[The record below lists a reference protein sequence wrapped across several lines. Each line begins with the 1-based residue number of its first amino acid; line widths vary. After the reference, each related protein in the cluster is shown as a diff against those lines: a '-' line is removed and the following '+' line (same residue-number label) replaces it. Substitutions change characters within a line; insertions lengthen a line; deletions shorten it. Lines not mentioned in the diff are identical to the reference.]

1 MMFWMYFP
9 PCKLVAC
16 SIEIEDL
23 STCKKGRRILRSF
36 QSSSLPI
43 LALLNGPSS
52 SPQKKAIVRSL
63 WKELVKTGSRTRLR
77 LLRMTRWEMGAG
89 LAILLFF
96 CFALLGCAWQPCQP
110 ITSVTTERHFM
121 VFLTVTA
128 MWKYHICCS
137 APWVTSWQ
145 KSYRKQKMKR
155 NIWSTLSL
163 LCRGESWIWSIFFFY
178 LVCAHWAAC
187 SFSGWLCRSSLATK
201 TGREGG
207 KGGGKKKVV
216 SGTFVSFHC
225 LFCGYCLLFL
235 WDVRR
240 KTPTL
245 SHPPKQKGYPT
256 SKLLNVWLAVFLF
269 SVLWLRTCCSQDR
282 AWISWS
288 SFRFPNY
295 YFLQSL
301 GWFFLFLSVPSQV
314 I

>member
-77 LLRMTRWEMGAG
+77 LLRMTRWEIGAG

-163 LCRGESWIWSIFFFY
+163 LCRGESWIWSIFF
-178 LVCAHWAAC
+178 LPCVCLLGSLFLFRLIVSLFTCYKNWEGGRKGGRQKKGSFWHLCILSLLILWILPSVPLGC
-187 SFSGWLCRSSLATK
+187 EEKNPDPFSPTQTKRISNLKIIKCLTGSFS
-201 TGREGG
+201 
-207 KGGGKKKVV
+207 
-216 SGTFVSFHC
+216 
-225 LFCGYCLLFL
+225 LFCL
-235 WDVRR
+235 V
-240 KTPTL
+240 T
-245 SHPPKQKGYPT
+245 
-256 SKLLNVWLAVFLF
+256 LNVL
-269 SVLWLRTCCSQDR
+269 
-282 AWISWS
+282 
-288 SFRFPNY
+288 
-295 YFLQSL
+295 
-301 GWFFLFLSVPSQV
+301 
-314 I
+314 

>member
-16 SIEIEDL
+16 FIEIEDL

-145 KSYRKQKMKR
+145 KSYRKQKMRR

-163 LCRGESWIWSIFFFY
+163 LCRGESWIWSIFFFTLCVLIGQ
-178 LVCAHWAAC
+178 LVPFQVDCVALHLLQKL
-187 SFSGWLCRSSLATK
+187 G
-201 TGREGG
+201 GREERGEAK
-207 KGGGKKKVV
+207 KG
-216 SGTFVSFHC
+216 SFCHLC
-225 LFCGYCLLFL
+225 ILSLLIL
-235 WDVRR
+235 WIL
-240 KTPTL
+240 P
-245 SHPPKQKGYPT
+245 
-256 SKLLNVWLAVFLF
+256 
-269 SVLWLRTCCSQDR
+269 
-282 AWISWS
+282 
-288 SFRFPNY
+288 
-295 YFLQSL
+295 
-301 GWFFLFLSVPSQV
+301 SVPLGCEEKNPDPFSPTQTKR
-314 I
+314 ISNLKII

>member
-77 LLRMTRWEMGAG
+77 LLRMTRWEMCAG
-89 LAILLFF
+89 LAILFF

-163 LCRGESWIWSIFFFY
+163 LCRGESWIWSIFF
-178 LVCAHWAAC
+178 LPCVCLLGSLFLFRLIVSLFTCYKNWEGGRKGGRQKKGSFWHLCILSLLILWILPSVPLGC
-187 SFSGWLCRSSLATK
+187 EEKNPDPFSPTQTKRISNLKIIKCLTGSFS
-201 TGREGG
+201 
-207 KGGGKKKVV
+207 
-216 SGTFVSFHC
+216 
-225 LFCGYCLLFL
+225 LFCL
-235 WDVRR
+235 V
-240 KTPTL
+240 TP
-245 SHPPKQKGYPT
+245 
-256 SKLLNVWLAVFLF
+256 NVL
-269 SVLWLRTCCSQDR
+269 
-282 AWISWS
+282 
-288 SFRFPNY
+288 
-295 YFLQSL
+295 
-301 GWFFLFLSVPSQV
+301 
-314 I
+314 

>member
-77 LLRMTRWEMGAG
+77 LLRMTRWEIGAG

-163 LCRGESWIWSIFFFY
+163 LCRGESWIWSIFF
-178 LVCAHWAAC
+178 LPCVCLLGSLFLFRLIVSLFTCYKNWEGGRKGGRQKKGSFWHLCILSLLILWILPSVPLGC
-187 SFSGWLCRSSLATK
+187 EEKNPDPFSPTQTKRISNLKIIKCLTGSFS
-201 TGREGG
+201 
-207 KGGGKKKVV
+207 
-216 SGTFVSFHC
+216 
-225 LFCGYCLLFL
+225 LFCL
-235 WDVRR
+235 V
-240 KTPTL
+240 TP
-245 SHPPKQKGYPT
+245 
-256 SKLLNVWLAVFLF
+256 NVL
-269 SVLWLRTCCSQDR
+269 
-282 AWISWS
+282 
-288 SFRFPNY
+288 
-295 YFLQSL
+295 
-301 GWFFLFLSVPSQV
+301 
-314 I
+314 

>member
-77 LLRMTRWEMGAG
+77 LLRMTRWEIGAG

-163 LCRGESWIWSIFFFY
+163 LCRGESWIWSIFF
-178 LVCAHWAAC
+178 LPCVCSLGSLFLFRLIVSLFTCYKNWEGGRKGGRQKKGSFWHLCILSLLILWILPSVPLGC
-187 SFSGWLCRSSLATK
+187 EEKNPDPFSPTQTKRISNLKIIKCLTGSFS
-201 TGREGG
+201 
-207 KGGGKKKVV
+207 
-216 SGTFVSFHC
+216 
-225 LFCGYCLLFL
+225 LFCL
-235 WDVRR
+235 V
-240 KTPTL
+240 TP
-245 SHPPKQKGYPT
+245 
-256 SKLLNVWLAVFLF
+256 NVL
-269 SVLWLRTCCSQDR
+269 
-282 AWISWS
+282 
-288 SFRFPNY
+288 
-295 YFLQSL
+295 
-301 GWFFLFLSVPSQV
+301 
-314 I
+314 

>member
-89 LAILLFF
+89 LAILLLF

-201 TGREGG
+201 TGREGE
-207 KGGGKKKVV
+207 KGGGKKK
-216 SGTFVSFHC
+216 
-225 LFCGYCLLFL
+225 
-235 WDVRR
+235 R
-240 KTPTL
+240 
-245 SHPPKQKGYPT
+245 
-256 SKLLNVWLAVFLF
+256 
-269 SVLWLRTCCSQDR
+269 
-282 AWISWS
+282 
-288 SFRFPNY
+288 
-295 YFLQSL
+295 
-301 GWFFLFLSVPSQV
+301 
-314 I
+314 

>member
-16 SIEIEDL
+16 FIEIEDL

-145 KSYRKQKMKR
+145 KSYRKQKMRR

-163 LCRGESWIWSIFFFY
+163 LCRGESWIWSIFFFFTLCVLIGQ
-178 LVCAHWAAC
+178 LVPFQVDCVALHLLQKL
-187 SFSGWLCRSSLATK
+187 G
-201 TGREGG
+201 GREERGEA
-207 KGGGKKKVV
+207 KK
-216 SGTFVSFHC
+216 
-225 LFCGYCLLFL
+225 
-235 WDVRR
+235 R
-240 KTPTL
+240 
-245 SHPPKQKGYPT
+245 
-256 SKLLNVWLAVFLF
+256 
-269 SVLWLRTCCSQDR
+269 
-282 AWISWS
+282 
-288 SFRFPNY
+288 
-295 YFLQSL
+295 
-301 GWFFLFLSVPSQV
+301 
-314 I
+314 

>member
-77 LLRMTRWEMGAG
+77 LLRMTRWEMCAG
-89 LAILLFF
+89 LAILFF

-163 LCRGESWIWSIFFFY
+163 LCRGESWIWSIFFFFTLCVLIGQ
-178 LVCAHWAAC
+178 LVPFQVDCVALHLLQKL
-187 SFSGWLCRSSLATK
+187 G
-201 TGREGG
+201 GREGRG
-207 KGGGKKKVV
+207 EAKK
-216 SGTFVSFHC
+216 
-225 LFCGYCLLFL
+225 
-235 WDVRR
+235 R
-240 KTPTL
+240 
-245 SHPPKQKGYPT
+245 
-256 SKLLNVWLAVFLF
+256 
-269 SVLWLRTCCSQDR
+269 
-282 AWISWS
+282 
-288 SFRFPNY
+288 
-295 YFLQSL
+295 
-301 GWFFLFLSVPSQV
+301 
-314 I
+314 

>member
-77 LLRMTRWEMGAG
+77 LLRMTRWEMCAG
-89 LAILLFF
+89 LAILFF

-163 LCRGESWIWSIFFFY
+163 LCRGESWIWSFFFF
-178 LVCAHWAAC
+178 LPCVC
-187 SFSGWLCRSSLATK
+187 SLGSLFLFRLIVSLFTCYK
-201 TGREGG
+201 NWEGGREGG
-207 KGGGKKKVV
+207 RQKKG
-216 SGTFVSFHC
+216 SFWHLC
-225 LFCGYCLLFL
+225 ILSLLILWILPSVPLGCEEKNPDPFSPTQTKRISNLKIIKCLTGSFSLFCL
-235 WDVRR
+235 V
-240 KTPTL
+240 TP
-245 SHPPKQKGYPT
+245 
-256 SKLLNVWLAVFLF
+256 NVL
-269 SVLWLRTCCSQDR
+269 
-282 AWISWS
+282 
-288 SFRFPNY
+288 
-295 YFLQSL
+295 
-301 GWFFLFLSVPSQV
+301 
-314 I
+314 

>member
-16 SIEIEDL
+16 FIEIEDL

-145 KSYRKQKMKR
+145 KSYRKQKMRR

-163 LCRGESWIWSIFFFY
+163 LCRGESWIWSIFFF
-178 LVCAHWAAC
+178 LPCVCSLGSLFLFRLIVSLFTCYKNWEGGRKGGRQKKGSFCHLCILSLLILWILPSVPLGC
-187 SFSGWLCRSSLATK
+187 EEKNPDPFSPTQTKRISNLKIIKCLTGSFS
-201 TGREGG
+201 
-207 KGGGKKKVV
+207 
-216 SGTFVSFHC
+216 
-225 LFCGYCLLFL
+225 LFCL
-235 WDVRR
+235 VI
-240 KTPTL
+240 P
-245 SHPPKQKGYPT
+245 
-256 SKLLNVWLAVFLF
+256 NVL
-269 SVLWLRTCCSQDR
+269 
-282 AWISWS
+282 
-288 SFRFPNY
+288 
-295 YFLQSL
+295 
-301 GWFFLFLSVPSQV
+301 
-314 I
+314 

>member
-77 LLRMTRWEMGAG
+77 LLRMTRWEIGAG

-163 LCRGESWIWSIFFFY
+163 LCRGESWIWSIFFLPCVCLLGSLFLFRLIVSLFTCYKNWEGGRKGGRQKKGSFWHLCILSLLILWILPSVPLGCEEKNPDPFSPTQTKRISY
-178 LVCAHWAAC
+178 LKIIKCLTG
-187 SFSGWLCRSSLATK
+187 SFS
-201 TGREGG
+201 
-207 KGGGKKKVV
+207 
-216 SGTFVSFHC
+216 
-225 LFCGYCLLFL
+225 LFCL
-235 WDVRR
+235 V
-240 KTPTL
+240 T
-245 SHPPKQKGYPT
+245 
-256 SKLLNVWLAVFLF
+256 LNVL
-269 SVLWLRTCCSQDR
+269 
-282 AWISWS
+282 
-288 SFRFPNY
+288 
-295 YFLQSL
+295 
-301 GWFFLFLSVPSQV
+301 
-314 I
+314 

>member
-77 LLRMTRWEMGAG
+77 LLRMTRWEIGAG

-163 LCRGESWIWSIFFFY
+163 LCRGESWIWSIFFLPCVCLLGSLFLFRLIVSLFTCHKNWEGGRKGGRQKKKGSFWHLCILSLLILWILPSVPLGCEEKNPDPFSPTQTKRISY
-178 LVCAHWAAC
+178 LKIIKCLTG
-187 SFSGWLCRSSLATK
+187 SFS
-201 TGREGG
+201 
-207 KGGGKKKVV
+207 
-216 SGTFVSFHC
+216 
-225 LFCGYCLLFL
+225 LFCL
-235 WDVRR
+235 V
-240 KTPTL
+240 T
-245 SHPPKQKGYPT
+245 
-256 SKLLNVWLAVFLF
+256 LNVL
-269 SVLWLRTCCSQDR
+269 
-282 AWISWS
+282 
-288 SFRFPNY
+288 
-295 YFLQSL
+295 
-301 GWFFLFLSVPSQV
+301 
-314 I
+314 